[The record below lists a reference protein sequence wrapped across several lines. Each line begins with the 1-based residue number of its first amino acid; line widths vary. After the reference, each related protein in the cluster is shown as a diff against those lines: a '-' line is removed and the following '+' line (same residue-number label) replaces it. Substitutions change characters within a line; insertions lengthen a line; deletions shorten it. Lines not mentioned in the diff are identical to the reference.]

1 MLANQLRTSFTYG
14 ATGPLK
20 EWCSIFRRAP
30 SDSARFVAGVVTRV
44 GVLVVHVWSRE

>member
-20 EWCSIFRRAP
+20 EWCSIFRRGP
-30 SDSARFVAGVVTRV
+30 GDSARFVAGVVTRV
-44 GVLVVHVWSRE
+44 GVLVIHAWSHE